1 MVGALFS
8 FMAMA
13 ISGRELSF
21 ELGTFEILFFRSLIG
36 LLVISILL
44 FRSGWRQILTQS
56 FGVHV
61 IRNIAHFGGQFGWFY
76 GIALISLAEVFAIEF
91 TVPVW
96 TAVLATFLLGERL
109 TKTRVIAIGLG
120 FLGML
125 IILRPGLGV
134 VSPVSLIVLAGALG
148 YAISH
153 TLTRKLALRDTPL
166 TILFYMTVIQLPLA
180 LIPSLGTWVT
190 PSLSAWPWLFVVG
203 VTALSAHYCL
213 ARALALA
220 DAAVVVAM
228 DFLRLPLIALVGFIF
243 YSEPLNWFVLSG
255 ALVMLIGT
263 YVNIQGEK
271 TKK

>member
-1 MVGALFS
+1 MGALFS

-13 ISGRELSF
+13 IGGRELSF

-36 LLVISILL
+36 LLIISIFL
-44 FRSGWRQILTQS
+44 FRSGWQQVLTQNLS
-56 FGVHV
+56 LHV
-61 IRNIAHFGGQFGWFY
+61 LRNVAHFVGQFGWFY

-91 TVPVW
+91 TIPVW

-109 TKTRVIAIGLG
+109 TKARVIAICLG

-134 VSPVSLIVLAGALG
+134 VNPVSLIVLVGALG

-166 TILFYMTVIQLPLA
+166 TILFYMTLIQLPLA
-180 LIPSLGTWVT
+180 LVLSLEAWVT
-190 PSLSAWPWLFVVG
+190 PSPSTWPWLVVVG

-213 ARALALA
+213 TRALVLA
-220 DAAVVVAM
+220 DVTVVVTM
-228 DFLRLPLIALVGFIF
+228 DFLRLPLIALVGFTF
-243 YSEPLNWFVLSG
+243 YNEPLDWLVLSG
-255 ALVMLIGT
+255 ALVMLVGT

-271 TKK
+271 RKP